1 MYISGVYVSY
11 EALTIGL
18 IVVFVLSL
26 IAQGRVKRVFKR
38 YNDVPAARC
47 VPAYAAAQ
55 DMLWTNGSG
64 VTVQPVQGTLTD
76 HYDPRNDTVGLSTEV
91 YNSTSAAALAI
102 AAHEVGHVLQ
112 YQDGYAPIRWRTT
125 LLPAANLGATLGPYM
140 ILFGLVLSFFP
151 LAVLGL
157 GLYGAMF
164 VFQAV
169 TLPVELNASRR
180 GLALLEQGGYVD
192 DASRD
197 AAKKV
202 LTAAAWTY
210 ILAALGSLVNFLRF
224 FILVS
229 GNRRRN

>member
-18 IVVFVLSL
+18 IAVFVLSL

-38 YNDVPAARC
+38 YNDVPAARSI
-47 VPAYAAAQ
+47 PAYAAAQ
-55 DMLWTNGSG
+55 EMLWSNGSG
-64 VTVQPVQGTLTD
+64 VAVQPVQGTLTD
-76 HYDPRNDTVGLSTEV
+76 HYDPRSDTVGLSTEV
-91 YNSTSAAALAI
+91 YNSASAAALAI

-140 ILFGLVLSFFP
+140 ILFGLILSFFP

-164 VFQAV
+164 VFQVV

-180 GLALLEQGGYVD
+180 GLALLDAGGYVD
-192 DASRD
+192 GESRD

-224 FILVS
+224 FLLVS